1 MIGNEREAE
10 ALRKLLKVARAK
22 TDEASRR
29 IADLQ
34 SALDQTA
41 RSVRLLEDAVA
52 SEEAAMSAAEI
63 VGFVHLAGYLAG
75 AAQKR
80 AALTAT
86 RADLEAELETART
99 GLGETFAE
107 MKRLELLIERS
118 RLHAEKRKSKA
129 ESGRIDETAII
140 RFTRTKAR

>member
-1 MIGNEREAE
+1 MK
-10 ALRKLLKVARAK
+10 KLLKVARAK

-29 IADLQ
+29 IGDLQ
-34 SALDQTA
+34 SALEQTQ
-41 RSVRLLEDAVA
+41 RSLRLLEDAVA

-80 AALTAT
+80 AAMTAT

-99 GLGETFAE
+99 GLSEAFAE
-107 MKRLELLIERS
+107 MKRLELLIERA
-118 RLHAEKRKSKA
+118 RLHAEKSRRKA
-129 ESGRIDETAII
+129 ESGRADEAAIM
-140 RFTRTKAR
+140 RFTRTNAR